1 MLLGLASG
9 NTFLDPSG
17 AQLSG
22 NISSINP
29 ELAGVAKQAFYD
41 FGERP
46 IWTERHS
53 YGTSEN
59 KGSAIF
65 SGRREGFGLY
75 FARLIRPIWKC
86 KFTAVTAIG
95 LQGLN
100 VSEPTLS
107 NVQKNL
113 FALKDFLTRNP
124 HLFHSSPSDPTSNR
138 TPVTEQ
144 EAWKVL
150 KQPLI
155 QPGLST
161 KARFFTGGAKI
172 SLRSSNTSVKDN

>member
-9 NTFLDPSG
+9 NTFLDPSFG
-17 AQLSG
+17 QTPS
-22 NISSINP
+22 NIAMVSP
-29 ELAGVAKQAFYD
+29 EIAAVAKQAFYD

-46 IWTERHS
+46 IWTERVM

-65 SGRREGFGLY
+65 SGRREGFALY
-75 FARLIRPIWKC
+75 FARLLRPIWKA
-86 KFTAVTAIG
+86 KLTGVLPSGQKI
-95 LQGLN
+95 LN
-100 VSEPTLS
+100 VSETILV

-124 HLFHSSPSDPTSNR
+124 QLFQFSPTETNTSR
-138 TPVTEQ
+138 TLITEQ

-150 KQPLI
+150 L
-155 QPGLST
+155 LFCSN
-161 KARFFTGGAKI
+161 I
-172 SLRSSNTSVKDN
+172 SHLTPIFR